1 MYQLSFAPNPRWSP
15 EITRVGFP
23 PCFQFVP
30 IPQGTVF
37 VFSAL
42 AFVPRIFAYVAIDND
57 SGKTP
62 ALYFLLLSMS
72 LSSNFARV
80 PLAFVLL
87 FLFAG
92 SKYYNNL
99 WRTTIQVPEVT
110 SNVSRVPHHVRDFS
124 SVDPN
129 FSFSSKTNISN
140 FQFDVEY
147 CRRGATLWMSF
158 KLNKRPCLYYMRRLL
173 LILRCTDTTR
183 GGSSDSSSDTCVT
196 QRSAST
202 QRPSENTWEQ
212 LF

>member
-1 MYQLSFAPNPRWSP
+1 
-15 EITRVGFP
+15 
-23 PCFQFVP
+23 
-30 IPQGTVF
+30 
-37 VFSAL
+37 
-42 AFVPRIFAYVAIDND
+42 
-57 SGKTP
+57 
-62 ALYFLLLSMS
+62 MS

-140 FQFDVEY
+140 FQFDMEY

-183 GGSSDSSSDTCVT
+183 GGSSDSSSDICVT

-202 QRPSENTWEQ
+202 QRPSETHENS
-212 LF
+212 FFRSSVH

>member
-1 MYQLSFAPNPRWSP
+1 MSPLDPISLQSVSDNFLGVEFFSWSVTIKFCPQPSLVTRDYARWIPSLFPVRPNSSGYCIRFFCPRVCSQDLRLRSDRQWFW
-15 EITRVGFP
+15 T
-23 PCFQFVP
+23 
-30 IPQGTVF
+30 
-37 VFSAL
+37 A
-42 AFVPRIFAYVAIDND
+42 
-57 SGKTP
+57 GKTP

-87 FLFAG
+87 FPFAG
-92 SKYYNNL
+92 SKCYNNL

-147 CRRGATLWMSF
+147 C
-158 KLNKRPCLYYMRRLL
+158 
-173 LILRCTDTTR
+173 
-183 GGSSDSSSDTCVT
+183 
-196 QRSAST
+196 
-202 QRPSENTWEQ
+202 
-212 LF
+212 

>member
-1 MYQLSFAPNPRWSP
+1 
-15 EITRVGFP
+15 
-23 PCFQFVP
+23 
-30 IPQGTVF
+30 
-37 VFSAL
+37 
-42 AFVPRIFAYVAIDND
+42 
-57 SGKTP
+57 
-62 ALYFLLLSMS
+62 MS

-92 SKYYNNL
+92 SKYYYNF

-183 GGSSDSSSDTCVT
+183 QTFAW
-196 QRSAST
+196 RSAP
-202 QRPSENTWEQ
+202 RQ
-212 LF
+212 LNVHQKHMRTAFLDHQCTDVALC

>member
-1 MYQLSFAPNPRWSP
+1 MIL
-15 EITRVGFP
+15 E
-23 PCFQFVP
+23 
-30 IPQGTVF
+30 
-37 VFSAL
+37 
-42 AFVPRIFAYVAIDND
+42 
-57 SGKTP
+57 KTP

-147 CRRGATLWMSF
+147 CWRGATLWMSF

-183 GGSSDSSSDTCVT
+183 GGSSDSSSDICVT

>member
-1 MYQLSFAPNPRWSP
+1 MA
-15 EITRVGFP
+15 
-23 PCFQFVP
+23 
-30 IPQGTVF
+30 
-37 VFSAL
+37 
-42 AFVPRIFAYVAIDND
+42 
-57 SGKTP
+57 
-62 ALYFLLLSMS
+62 

-173 LILRCTDTTR
+173 LIRTEVYWHNARRLKWFKFRHLRDAALRVNSTSIRKHMRTAFLDHQCTDVAL
-183 GGSSDSSSDTCVT
+183 C
-196 QRSAST
+196 
-202 QRPSENTWEQ
+202 
-212 LF
+212 